1 MKELDLHGKRHSE
14 VEPLVENFIIKHQYE
29 VPLRIITGKSN
40 EMQRIVMNAVYTT
53 RCEKVD
59 LFFDGYIVIHKV

>member
-1 MKELDLHGKRHSE
+1 MKELDLHGKRHAE

-40 EMQRIVMNAVYTT
+40 EMQRIVMNAVHAT
-53 RCEKVD
+53 RCETVD
-59 LFFDGYIVIHKV
+59 QFFEGYIVIHKV